1 MPPIPTPAPVGQT
14 VTFDDAVRIATERSP
29 DAARAAQAILRAE
42 AILQGA
48 RGIFL
53 PTVNGTVTTTILN
66 EERGFQ
72 GQVTQPQSQAA
83 FGAQVAYPILAAS
96 RWAQATQ
103 AGDQAA
109 IARISRDETRR
120 QIALAVS
127 DAYLDVINQHRQV
140 SVNTRALENGR
151 DHLAFASARLQA
163 GAGSRLNELRAA
175 QEASS
180 DEVLLEATLLLLRR
194 AQEALGVLLV
204 ADGPVDTAGEPI
216 FEVPGE
222 LPSTWLSGRV
232 DIRLADAEVAAA
244 DRVRRDSWKDWVP
257 AGSRQLRAGVPHAG
271 RHLAA
276 VGHVGGGRPVRHPDL
291 RRGSAALAG
300 PAARRRAGA
309 DAHRSHRPRARDPR
323 RRADR
328 ARCRPD
334 HRAGAGRGPPR
345 GGSGERGRAHHRR
358 GLPRRRDDQPRGDR
372 RAAPGSRRRD
382 RRRHR

>member
-1 MPPIPTPAPVGQT
+1 MRRLLMTAALDAAVVVVLVAPVAAQASPQTPAPVQAAPEPSPAQMPPIPTPAPVGQT

-48 RGIFL
+48 RGVFL

-83 FGAQVAYPILAAS
+83 FGAQVAYPVLAAS

-103 AGDQAA
+103 AADQAA

-151 DHLAFASARLQA
+151 AHLAFASARLQA

-257 AGSRQLRAGVPHAG
+257 AGSRQLRAAVPHAG
-271 RHLAA
+271 RPLPA

-291 RRGSAALAG
+291 RRAASGARWPGSATS
-300 PAARRRAGA
+300 
-309 DAHRSHRPRARDPR
+309 RS
-323 RRADR
+323 
-328 ARCRPD
+328 
-334 HRAGAGRGPPR
+334 
-345 GGSGERGRAHHRR
+345 S
-358 GLPRRRDDQPRGDR
+358 
-372 RAAPGSRRRD
+372 
-382 RRRHR
+382 